1 MLHLYQMSDADTSGA
16 IDMDQAP
23 GSNHEHPPSFHADT
37 TGFDGDQAA
46 MNGAQP
52 TSGEETAQEDA
63 SCMEYAIPNREFHGI
78 WESLV
83 FDQNGQVQSRLLQYA
98 TTAMLFSEYNVNSN
112 VVSWNRVILLHGP
125 PGSGKTSLC
134 KVEEYFIRFVRC
146 PIDLTCIP
154 TSSFPPTP
162 SSPKQALA
170 QKLAIR
176 LSGRHFAQ
184 GRFIEINSHNLFS
197 KYFSESGKLVGR
209 LFARIRQVVRDERT
223 LVCLLI
229 DEVESIT
236 AARQSASTGADPS
249 DALRVVNAVLT
260 QIDSLRHNRNVLLMA
275 TSNLTKCIDAAFLDR
290 ADIKM
295 HVGYPSWRAVYTI
308 LFTAIQELML
318 RGIIAPVEPVLELL
332 ALDNVDNP
340 SAPGVLSSVRL
351 RDAAKAAQGISGR
364 TLKKLPLLAHAF
376 YSNGTVTMTLQA
388 FITALHNVAED
399 QHRTAV
405 ETE

>member
-134 KVEEYFIRFVRC
+134 K
-146 PIDLTCIP
+146 
-154 TSSFPPTP
+154 
-162 SSPKQALA
+162 ALA